1 MSNNIDDST
10 GHNRQDLN
18 DANLFLF
25 CSQHWRDHHGNYR
38 HGSDYTHE
46 HVHIHKRDLFAPGA
60 RGTVAVLL
68 PLVGSLLGT
77 GLTQQVATLV
87 LAPLSSDAAAPATG
101 IKLMLVDSFK
111 QVMIKPSN
119 MSDWRQVQLQAT
131 VFNLATASDPL
142 ATAASTA
149 SGVAAGSGTGAA
161 AAADVPPTAADDA
174 GDN

>member
-1 MSNNIDDST
+1 MT
-10 GHNRQDLN
+10 
-18 DANLFLF
+18 
-25 CSQHWRDHHGNYR
+25 
-38 HGSDYTHE
+38 TT
-46 HVHIHKRDLFAPGA
+46 V
-60 RGTVAVLL
+60 TVATTPMSTFTFTSVTCS
-68 PLVGSLLGT
+68 PL
-77 GLTQQVATLV
+77 VATLV

-101 IKLMLVDSFK
+101 IKLMLVDSSK

-149 SGVAAGSGTGAA
+149 SGAAAGSGTGAA

>member
-1 MSNNIDDST
+1 YS
-10 GHNRQDLN
+10 GHH
-18 DANLFLF
+18 
-25 CSQHWRDHHGNYR
+25 SQHWRDHHDNYR

-101 IKLMLVDSFK
+101 IKLMLVDSSK

-149 SGVAAGSGTGAA
+149 SGAAAGSGTGAA